1 MKVNIGT
8 ADRVIRVIASLVIL
22 GLGIIFRS
30 WWGLIG
36 LLPIVTGS
44 IRFCPAYV
52 PFGLTT
58 CKPETTEPPIPPGG
72 PKPA

>member
-8 ADRVIRVIASLVIL
+8 ADRVVRVIAGLVIL
-22 GLGIIFRS
+22 GLGWYYRS

-36 LLPIVTGS
+36 LLPLLTAG

-52 PFGLTT
+52 PFGFTT
-58 CKPETTEPPIPPGG
+58 CKPETKEPPIPPGG